1 MWPES
6 DEMFARNDLLLLS
19 LTRDGRLVN
28 PRPLDTLQQRLG
40 SATDCFLFCH
50 GWLNDQVEARE
61 GAQRFFGHLDA
72 AFRPLSERVVP
83 LRVALHWPSKPF
95 ANGDA
100 ERGGPRVTPILQP
113 LGGLGELARR
123 QPGLL
128 AQLIPPLCE
137 VEVPLGPE
145 EELELDALLRLARE
159 GAQRGRVTL
168 SPLYAV
174 SFWFMKRR
182 AGQVGERLGR
192 ELLAPVFANLGDQPP
207 RLHLIG
213 HSFGAKLVSSA
224 VLGGLRPASL
234 VLLQAAFSAYAFA
247 EEVPGPKRPG
257 YYRPVITE
265 RMVADR
271 IVALRSDHDRALTQ
285 LYPAAT
291 WGDQVDRAP
300 GRGRR
305 RPVREVVAR
314 RAMGAVGVLGAGAT
328 EMNLITVQTTGLP
341 RGVTTVDGSSVV
353 ASNEWLIGA
362 HRDIYHDEIA
372 TLVLLA
378 AGLLTGSPSGLRA
391 HRLSPSTVS

>member
-1 MWPES
+1 M
-6 DEMFARNDLLLLS
+6 
-19 LTRDGRLVN
+19 
-28 PRPLDTLQQRLG
+28 
-40 SATDCFLFCH
+40 
-50 GWLNDQVEARE
+50 
-61 GAQRFFGHLDA
+61 
-72 AFRPLSERVVP
+72 
-83 LRVALHWPSKPF
+83 
-95 ANGDA
+95 
-100 ERGGPRVTPILQP
+100 
-113 LGGLGELARR
+113 RR

-128 AQLIPPLCE
+128 ARLIPPLCE

-145 EELELDALLRLARE
+145 DELELDELLRLTRE
-159 GAQRGRVTL
+159 GAQRGGMSLT
-168 SPLYAV
+168 PLYAL

-192 ELLAPVFANLGDQPP
+192 ELLAPAFAALGGQAP

-257 YYRPVITE
+257 YYRSVITE

-271 IVALRSDHDRALTQ
+271 IVALRSDHDRALTR

-314 RAMGAVGVLGAGAT
+314 RAMGAVGALGAGAT
-328 EMNLITVQTTGLP
+328 EMDLVTVQKTGLP
-341 RGVTTVDGSSVV
+341 RGVTTIDGSSGRQGRVAHRRPPRHLPRRDRDARARWRARVV
-353 ASNEWLIGA
+353 AYGRVAPKPTVLAPALAAGVEGTKAKSGSRAWSWAALM
-362 HRDIYHDEIA
+362 HRAFAVDVLACPHCGGRLRLIA
-372 TLVLLA
+372 TLHDPAVIRKLLA
-378 AGLLTGSPSGLRA
+378 HLGMARSGPSPGPAPPES
-391 HRLSPSTVS
+391 